1 MRSIRK
7 WADALEEHMSSGL
20 VGISPRLLREA
31 RKEIVKALTRIFLS
45 SLVISKIPVDWREA
59 NVVPLFKKGSRVESR
74 NYRSGDSHQW

>member
-1 MRSIRK
+1 MLLKNIK
-7 WADALEEHMSSGL
+7 VDMSSGL
-20 VGISPRLLREA
+20 VGISPLLLREA